1 MKTPTIIVRLI
12 GLYLTSTCSIAL
24 FQIHEMSAMP
34 GGMQNP
40 TLNAI
45 ETYSVLGLIVGIAAS
60 AFAGPIARILTFD
73 AEPGGPKDDFS
84 DQMLRRPPVEPDH
97 LSEPTR

>member
-12 GLYLTSTCSIAL
+12 GLYLMSTCSIAL
-24 FQIHEMSAMP
+24 FQIHEMSAMS
-34 GGMQNP
+34 GEMQNP
-40 TLNAI
+40 TLNTI
-45 ETYSVLGLIVGIAAS
+45 ETYSVLGLIVGLSVS

-73 AEPGGPKDDFS
+73 AEPGGPRNDFS
-84 DQMLRRPPVEPDH
+84 DQMLRRPPVESNH